1 MDPSQVTELALRLG
15 WLERLE
21 LAQRLL
27 SSLHPQAEDSLQP
40 VAKREQPP
48 ESSDTAP
55 VIRQS
60 IRLPNPIPHLEAERA
75 QLDSIANSFRKL
87 RDALES
93 SLEP

>member
-1 MDPSQVTELALRLG
+1 MTELALRLG

-27 SSLHPQAEDSLQP
+27 SSLHPQAEESPQQAVKLQP
-40 VAKREQPP
+40 IAE
-48 ESSDTAP
+48 TAP
-55 VIRQS
+55 SSRQS
-60 IRLPNPIPHLEAERA
+60 IKLPNPIPHLEAERL
-75 QLDSIANSFRKL
+75 QLDSIAISFRKL

>member
-27 SSLHPQAEDSLQP
+27 SSLHPQAE
-40 VAKREQPP
+40 
-48 ESSDTAP
+48 ESSP
-55 VIRQS
+55 LVEKPGYRQS
-60 IRLPNPIPHLEAERA
+60 IKLPDPVPQLVQPPQAKSVK
-75 QLDSIANSFRKL
+75 LDSVATSFQKL

-93 SLEP
+93 SLES